1 MWQALV
7 GKVRAE
13 IGDEGGD
20 DAFVRAEL
28 ARAYEDLRYPSSR
41 LRPVA
46 SIVSR
51 ADFGAE
57 VDETELVRLAAHRV
71 MALGGTPR
79 ELTPDRPSEDLRM
92 GVATRAYDGFSFG
105 SRYELPRENPP
116 LENRV
121 AR

>member
-79 ELTPDRPSEDLRM
+79 ELTSDRPSEDLRM